1 MSIFVQ
7 RPDIRK
13 HEKNKHSHFFF
24 LLFFGT
30 ETRWKI
36 QLGGYLFCPLARNVD
51 WLVQGPDSLC
61 MRVRPPM
68 CFLILLENQIPLS
81 QRLIPH
87 SAIPEQ
93 KSTTMPTSFLAR
105 LP

>member
-24 LLFFGT
+24 VFWDRNKV
-30 ETRWKI
+30 EINW
-36 QLGGYLFCPLARNVD
+36 GYLFCPLARNVD